1 MKQNFRGSWH
11 VRALLLLCL
20 TFQIP
25 WGGELSHAAQTAQ
38 QNTIRIGNVTNL
50 KELIRQIEAQTSYKV
65 SYQGNLADNITI
77 KADPSKHNVEEL
89 LADALRGTGISYVI
103 RYNTIILTQE
113 QPRAEAAQQASQTRH
128 IAGRVIDAE
137 TKEPII
143 GATVWVK
150 DSALGTNT
158 NVDGAFD
165 YTFTGHYGYIAV
177 SYIGYQT
184 QEFPVTNL
192 PKVIELSAG
201 NELDE
206 VVVVGYGTQK
216 KASVVGS
223 IASVSVNDIR
233 MPTAKIS
240 NNLAGQLAGVIS
252 VQRSGE
258 PGASST
264 FWIRGISTFGSS
276 TTPLVLVDGIERD
289 LDLVD
294 IEDIKDF
301 SILKDAAATAIYGVR
316 GANGVILITTRKAQ
330 ENVTRITLRQQT
342 TVSGFSSELN
352 LWRDPVLMAM
362 LSNESSINAG
372 LTPTYIGATNANGVY
387 YPSIAE
393 LQTTWTTNTR
403 WDDLVFRPTPV
414 SNNTT
419 VQVQSSNDR
428 TMFQAS
434 ANYYLDNGMYIEDTY
449 RKYGGNFSVEH
460 KLLDNLRMKASAN
473 ITSNK
478 RHNNGG
484 LAYWRNPIFPV
495 YDDNGDYWL
504 YGAQDYSHPLA
515 LTNLQ
520 KNDSKGLDII
530 SFASV
535 NWDVLPCLN
544 VMAQFNYKHGEQITD
559 NYFPKK
565 YSETGVFNDGYGS
578 IDNWKDDNIVFE
590 AYATFDRTFAEK
602 HRLTV
607 MGGYSYENYQSRSS
621 SLAAKGFINE
631 SLGNENLAAGDS
643 ETYSIGNGS
652 YKTELVSALTR
663 INYTFDNRFLFTFTA
678 RADGSSKFGSNNK
691 WAFFPSGAFS
701 WKMHEERFIRNLNV
715 FDVLKIRASYG
726 ISGNQGISAY
736 QTLSRYGQ
744 HKYFNGGKWVT
755 AIGPGYQS
763 GTTGQDGIY
772 ALWSGIPNKGLKWE
786 TTAQVDL
793 GLDMSFFGNR
803 LNVTFDWYDKR
814 TSDLLRE
821 RNIAP
826 SSGYDKMWVND
837 GEIRNRGIE
846 LTIDGVAFQNRD
858 WRVGGTFVFSRNRN
872 KVLSLGNAVQ
882 TGLKTDL
889 RTGMQYEY
897 YGNQSEQFRAYTN
910 ILAVGQP
917 MYVFYGYRTDGIVQS
932 LAEGLSAGLSGDDAQ
947 PGEFKY
953 VDIYDGDGLETV
965 DENDMCIIGDPNPD
979 WMASLGIDVSWRRF
993 DFSIF
998 FNGVFG
1004 NDVLN
1009 TKRFDQPSNMPMRW
1023 TADNPTNSY
1032 PRLNANRQTKLSDWW
1047 VEDGSFVRIQTMTLG
1062 YSIPFSKKDAARK
1075 IRLYVSADNLYTFT
1089 GFEGY
1094 DPEVGMTG
1102 IYSGGYPRL
1111 RKWTFGAD
1119 FTF

>member
-1 MKQNFRGSWH
+1 MKMKFYLIVLSLLAVCLWGTGD
-11 VRALLLLCL
+11 VRAQSASRSM
-20 TFQIP
+20 TVTGKVVDQN
-25 WGGELSHAAQTAQ
+25 GAA
-38 QNTIRIGNVTNL
+38 VTG
-50 KELIRQIEAQTSYKV
+50 ASV
-65 SYQGNLADNITI
+65 
-77 KADPSKHNVEEL
+77 VVV
-89 LADALRGTGISYVI
+89 GT
-103 RYNTIILTQE
+103 
-113 QPRAEAAQQASQTRH
+113 
-128 IAGRVIDAE
+128 
-137 TKEPII
+137 TKGTTT
-143 GATVWVK
+143 GA
-150 DSALGTNT
+150 
-158 NVDGAFD
+158 DGAFSL
-165 YTFTGHYGYIAV
+165 TGVASDARLAV
-177 SYIGYQT
+177 NFIGYKSQT
-184 QEFPVTNL
+184 VEVGGRTSFNIVLVEEATA
-192 PKVIELSAG
+192 V
-201 NELDE
+201 DE
-206 VVVVGYGTQK
+206 VVVVGYGQVK
-216 KASVVGS
+216 KSDLTGSVASVKAEKLTDIPANS
-223 IASVSVNDIR
+223 IDGLLQGRV
-233 MPTAKIS
+233 
-240 NNLAGQLAGVIS
+240 AGVQVVNS
-252 VQRSGE
+252 SQD

-264 FWIRGISTFGSS
+264 VRIRGNSSLNGSNA
-276 TTPLVLVDGIERD
+276 PLVVIDGFPWGDAGD
-289 LDLVD
+289 LKQINPQD
-294 IEDIKDF
+294 IVSMEV
-301 SILKDAAATAIYGVR
+301 LKDASASAIYGSR

-763 GTTGQDGIY
+763 GYTGQDGIY
-772 ALWSGIPNKGLKWE
+772 ALWSGIPNKGLKRE

-953 VDIYDGDGLETV
+953 VDIYAAT
-965 DENDMCIIGDPNPD
+965 D
-979 WMASLGIDVSWRRF
+979 WRPSTRTTCASSATRIPTGWPRWASTFRGVVST
-993 DFSIF
+993 SA
-998 FNGVFG
+998 
-1004 NDVLN
+1004 
-1009 TKRFDQPSNMPMRW
+1009 SSS
-1023 TADNPTNSY
+1023 TAS
-1032 PRLNANRQTKLSDWW
+1032 
-1047 VEDGSFVRIQTMTLG
+1047 
-1062 YSIPFSKKDAARK
+1062 
-1075 IRLYVSADNLYTFT
+1075 SATT
-1089 GFEGY
+1089 C
-1094 DPEVGMTG
+1094 
-1102 IYSGGYPRL
+1102 
-1111 RKWTFGAD
+1111 
-1119 FTF
+1119 

>member
-1 MKQNFRGSWH
+1 
-11 VRALLLLCL
+11 
-20 TFQIP
+20 
-25 WGGELSHAAQTAQ
+25 
-38 QNTIRIGNVTNL
+38 
-50 KELIRQIEAQTSYKV
+50 
-65 SYQGNLADNITI
+65 
-77 KADPSKHNVEEL
+77 
-89 LADALRGTGISYVI
+89 
-103 RYNTIILTQE
+103 
-113 QPRAEAAQQASQTRH
+113 
-128 IAGRVIDAE
+128 
-137 TKEPII
+137 
-143 GATVWVK
+143 
-150 DSALGTNT
+150 
-158 NVDGAFD
+158 
-165 YTFTGHYGYIAV
+165 
-177 SYIGYQT
+177 
-184 QEFPVTNL
+184 
-192 PKVIELSAG
+192 
-201 NELDE
+201 
-206 VVVVGYGTQK
+206 
-216 KASVVGS
+216 
-223 IASVSVNDIR
+223 
-233 MPTAKIS
+233 
-240 NNLAGQLAGVIS
+240 
-252 VQRSGE
+252 
-258 PGASST
+258 
-264 FWIRGISTFGSS
+264 
-276 TTPLVLVDGIERD
+276 
-289 LDLVD
+289 
-294 IEDIKDF
+294 
-301 SILKDAAATAIYGVR
+301 
-316 GANGVILITTRKAQ
+316 
-330 ENVTRITLRQQT
+330 
-342 TVSGFSSELN
+342 
-352 LWRDPVLMAM
+352 
-362 LSNESSINAG
+362 
-372 LTPTYIGATNANGVY
+372 
-387 YPSIAE
+387 
-393 LQTTWTTNTR
+393 
-403 WDDLVFRPTPV
+403 
-414 SNNTT
+414 
-419 VQVQSSNDR
+419 
-428 TMFQAS
+428 
-434 ANYYLDNGMYIEDTY
+434 
-449 RKYGGNFSVEH
+449 
-460 KLLDNLRMKASAN
+460 MKASAN

-559 NYFPKK
+559 KYFPKK

-590 AYATFDRTFAEK
+590 AYTTFDRTFAEK

-837 GEIRNRGIE
+837 GNIRNRGFE
-846 LTIDGVAFQNRD
+846 LTLDGDIVSRKNTSFSA
-858 WRVGGTFVFSRNRN
+858 TFIFSRNRN
-872 KVLSLGNAVQ
+872 EVTDLGNAVSS
-882 TGLKTDL
+882 GLSTDYL
-889 RTGMQYEY
+889 TGMQYEVCGQSLSMFN
-897 YGNQSEQFRAYTN
+897 GNPSVYAIGY
-910 ILAVGQP
+910 P
-917 MYVFYGYRTDGIVQS
+917 MYVFYGYRVNGIIQQGEDPGFMSSDGK
-932 LAEGLSAGLSGDDAQ
+932 DQ
-947 PGEFKY
+947 PGELKY
-953 VDIYDGDGLETV
+953 VDLNGDYAI
-965 DENDMCIIGDPNPD
+965 DDRDRCIIGDPNPD
-979 WMASLGIDVSWRRF
+979 FTASLNLAFRYKNLDVSVF
-993 DFSIF
+993 L
-998 FNGVFG
+998 NGVFG
-1004 NDVLN
+1004 NDVIYN
-1009 TKRFDQPSNMPMRW
+1009 GYTYDPRVKIKRW
-1023 TADNPTNSY
+1023 TPDNPTNEY
-1032 PRLNANRQTKLSDWW
+1032 PRLNSTRSYLFSDYF
-1047 VEDGSFVRIQTMTLG
+1047 VHDGSFVRLQNINIG
-1062 YSIPFSKKDAARK
+1062 YTIPVRK
-1075 IRLYVSADNLYTFT
+1075 AFIRSVRVFANIENAYTFT
-1089 GFEGY
+1089 KFDGY
-1094 DPEVGMTG
+1094 DPEVGVDG
-1102 IYSGGYPRL
+1102 IYWGGYPRL
-1111 RKWTFGAD
+1111 RKYAIGLDLKF
-1119 FTF
+1119 

>member
-1 MKQNFRGSWH
+1 MACPGIAAS
-11 VRALLLLCL
+11 LPD
-20 TFQIP
+20 IP
-25 WGGELSHAAQTAQ
+25 NPVGGGELSHAAQTAQ

-559 NYFPKK
+559 KYFPKK

>member
-1 MKQNFRGSWH
+1 MKMKFYLIVLSLLAVCLWGTGD
-11 VRALLLLCL
+11 VRAQSASRSM
-20 TFQIP
+20 TVTGKVVDQN
-25 WGGELSHAAQTAQ
+25 GAA
-38 QNTIRIGNVTNL
+38 VTG
-50 KELIRQIEAQTSYKV
+50 ASV
-65 SYQGNLADNITI
+65 
-77 KADPSKHNVEEL
+77 VVV
-89 LADALRGTGISYVI
+89 GT
-103 RYNTIILTQE
+103 
-113 QPRAEAAQQASQTRH
+113 
-128 IAGRVIDAE
+128 
-137 TKEPII
+137 TKGTTT
-143 GATVWVK
+143 GA
-150 DSALGTNT
+150 
-158 NVDGAFD
+158 DGAFSL
-165 YTFTGHYGYIAV
+165 TGVASDARLAV
-177 SYIGYQT
+177 NFIGYKTQT
-184 QEFPVTNL
+184 VEVGGRTSFNIVLVEEATA
-192 PKVIELSAG
+192 V
-201 NELDE
+201 DE
-206 VVVVGYGTQK
+206 VVVVGYGQVK
-216 KASVVGS
+216 KSDLTGSVASVKAEKLTDIPANS
-223 IASVSVNDIR
+223 IDGLLQGRV
-233 MPTAKIS
+233 
-240 NNLAGQLAGVIS
+240 AGVQVVNS
-252 VQRSGE
+252 SQD

-264 FWIRGISTFGSS
+264 VRIRGNSSLNGSNA
-276 TTPLVLVDGIERD
+276 PLVVIDGFPWGDAGD
-289 LDLVD
+289 LKQINPQD
-294 IEDIKDF
+294 IVSMEV
-301 SILKDAAATAIYGVR
+301 LKDASASAIYGSR

-515 LTNLQ
+515 LTDLQ

-535 NWDVLPCLN
+535 NWEVLPCLN

-559 NYFPKK
+559 KYFPKK

-772 ALWSGIPNKGLKWE
+772 GAL
-786 TTAQVDL
+786 
-793 GLDMSFFGNR
+793 
-803 LNVTFDWYDKR
+803 
-814 TSDLLRE
+814 E
-821 RNIAP
+821 RHPEQGA
-826 SSGYDKMWVND
+826 
-837 GEIRNRGIE
+837 E
-846 LTIDGVAFQNRD
+846 
-858 WRVGGTFVFSRNRN
+858 VGDHRAGRP
-872 KVLSLGNAVQ
+872 
-882 TGLKTDL
+882 
-889 RTGMQYEY
+889 RTGHVVLRQP
-897 YGNQSEQFRAYTN
+897 SERDFRLVRQAH
-910 ILAVGQP
+910 LGPAARAQHRAFVGLRQDVGQRRRDP
-917 MYVFYGYRTDGIVQS
+917 QPRHRTDDRRRGVPEPR
-932 LAEGLSAGLSGDDAQ
+932 LARGRHLRLLAQ
-947 PGEFKY
+947 PQQGAQPRKRRA
-953 VDIYDGDGLETV
+953 DRS
-965 DENDMCIIGDPNPD
+965 ENRP
-979 WMASLGIDVSWRRF
+979 AHRHAV
-993 DFSIF
+993 
-998 FNGVFG
+998 
-1004 NDVLN
+1004 
-1009 TKRFDQPSNMPMRW
+1009 
-1023 TADNPTNSY
+1023 
-1032 PRLNANRQTKLSDWW
+1032 
-1047 VEDGSFVRIQTMTLG
+1047 
-1062 YSIPFSKKDAARK
+1062 
-1075 IRLYVSADNLYTFT
+1075 
-1089 GFEGY
+1089 
-1094 DPEVGMTG
+1094 
-1102 IYSGGYPRL
+1102 
-1111 RKWTFGAD
+1111 
-1119 FTF
+1119 

>member
-1 MKQNFRGSWH
+1 MPNERH
-11 VRALLLLCL
+11 
-20 TFQIP
+20 
-25 WGGELSHAAQTAQ
+25 
-38 QNTIRIGNVTNL
+38 
-50 KELIRQIEAQTSYKV
+50 
-65 SYQGNLADNITI
+65 
-77 KADPSKHNVEEL
+77 
-89 LADALRGTGISYVI
+89 
-103 RYNTIILTQE
+103 YN
-113 QPRAEAAQQASQTRH
+113 
-128 IAGRVIDAE
+128 
-137 TKEPII
+137 
-143 GATVWVK
+143 
-150 DSALGTNT
+150 N
-158 NVDGAFD
+158 
-165 YTFTGHYGYIAV
+165 
-177 SYIGYQT
+177 
-184 QEFPVTNL
+184 
-192 PKVIELSAG
+192 
-201 NELDE
+201 
-206 VVVVGYGTQK
+206 
-216 KASVVGS
+216 
-223 IASVSVNDIR
+223 
-233 MPTAKIS
+233 
-240 NNLAGQLAGVIS
+240 
-252 VQRSGE
+252 
-258 PGASST
+258 
-264 FWIRGISTFGSS
+264 
-276 TTPLVLVDGIERD
+276 
-289 LDLVD
+289 
-294 IEDIKDF
+294 
-301 SILKDAAATAIYGVR
+301 
-316 GANGVILITTRKAQ
+316 
-330 ENVTRITLRQQT
+330 
-342 TVSGFSSELN
+342 ELN
-352 LWRDPVLMAM
+352 LESVGINQPFNMQAEQSVLGAVLLKPDTLTDLVEIIKPEMFYTRQNAQIWSEMLRLFTNDQTIDFVTLLDAVISDGVFPSADEAKVYLTGLAETVPSISNVKAYAQIVQEKYLVRQLMDVAKDILQDAGDEPDADLLLENAEQRIYEIRSGRD
-362 LSNESSINAG
+362 SSA
-372 LTPTYIGATNANGVY
+372 LTP
-387 YPSIAE
+387 
-393 LQTTWTTNTR
+393 L
-403 WDDLVFRPTPV
+403 
-414 SNNTT
+414 
-419 VQVQSSNDR
+419 SSS
-428 TMFQAS
+428 M
-434 ANYYLDNGMYIEDTY
+434 
-449 RKYGGNFSVEH
+449 VE
-460 KLLDNLRMKASAN
+460 
-473 ITSNK
+473 T
-478 RHNNGG
+478 
-484 LAYWRNPIFPV
+484 
-495 YDDNGDYWL
+495 
-504 YGAQDYSHPLA
+504 

-559 NYFPKK
+559 KYFPKK
-565 YSETGVFNDGYGS
+565 YSESGVFNDGYGS

-590 AYATFDRTFAEK
+590 AYATFDKTFGGK

-643 ETYSIGNGS
+643 ETYSIGNSS

-701 WKMHEERFIRNLNV
+701 WKMHEERFIKDLNV
-715 FDVLKIRASYG
+715 FDMLKIRASYG

-763 GTTGQDGIY
+763 GYTGQDGIY

-917 MYVFYGYRTDGIVQS
+917 MYVFYGYKTDGIVQS
-932 LAEGLSAGLSGDDAQ
+932 LADGLSAGLSGDDAQ

-953 VDIYDGDGLETV
+953 VDIYDGDGMETV

-1023 TADNPTNSY
+1023 TADNPTNAY

-1075 IRLYVSADNLYTFT
+1075 VRLYISADNLYTFT

>member
-1 MKQNFRGSWH
+1 MKKNSIPKLELVF
-11 VRALLLLCL
+11 LLLLTGMCPQAHATDDGRNASPQKTYAVDLTLGSATVL
-20 TFQIP
+20 TFTEAVTSQT
-25 WGGELSHAAQTAQ
+25 GVLFSYESALSQMPLGDVSVHETAAPLEH
-38 QNTIRIGNVTNL
+38 ILEKVFKGRGF
-50 KELIRQIEAQTSYKV
+50 RYKV
-65 SYQGNLADNITI
+65 VDRIVVLTYDTDSARSQLVLVTGRVKDGSGMPLVGASVVVKDTMRGVSAGAEGNCRIF
-77 KADPSKHNVEEL
+77 ADP
-89 LADALRGTGISYVI
+89 
-103 RYNTIILTQE
+103 
-113 QPRAEAAQQASQTRH
+113 EATL
-128 IAGRVIDAE
+128 V
-137 TKEPII
+137 
-143 GATVWVK
+143 
-150 DSALGTNT
+150 
-158 NVDGAFD
+158 F
-165 YTFTGHYGYIAV
+165 
-177 SYIGYQT
+177 SYIGYADREERIGT
-184 QEFPVTNL
+184 R
-192 PKVIELSAG
+192 SAIDVVL
-201 NELDE
+201 EEYEAVLED
-206 VVVVGYGTQK
+206 VVVVGYGTQSRRTVTAAISK
-216 KASVVGS
+216 FDGHLLEGIPVNSVGDALKGR
-223 IASVSVNDIR
+223 I
-233 MPTAKIS
+233 P
-240 NNLAGQLAGVIS
+240 GVR
-252 VQRSGE
+252 VATTDAT
-258 PGASST
+258 PGADPK
-264 FWIRGISTFGSS
+264 FLIRGGSS
-276 TTPLVLVDGIERD
+276 INQSNDPIVLVDGVVREMAG
-289 LDLVD
+289 LNPND
-294 IEDIKDF
+294 IESVSF
-301 SILKDAAATAIYGVR
+301 LKDAAAAGIYGSR
-316 GANGVILITTRKAQ
+316 ASNGVILITTRKAQ

-559 NYFPKK
+559 KYFPKK

-803 LNVTFDWYDKR
+803 LNVTFDWY
-814 TSDLLRE
+814 TTDLLRE
-821 RNIAP
+821 KYLP
-826 SSGYDKMWVND
+826 LSSSYDKMWVND

-1023 TADNPTNSY
+1023 TTDNPTNSY